1 MTTRYTYNQPIST
14 SKIRT
19 DQLWIG
25 DTEITP
31 GNFLHDDLNSLTIN
45 DSINVPDGGLS
56 FTKGTTLTTE
66 NGRFRAGTNTEMMKI
81 QDGQLSVLGTQ
92 DSNSITTGS
101 LLVNGGV
108 GIAKNVFIGSSVVC
122 GQNTNKGY
130 FFGSDGAN
138 GLAYAGNTGAFFT
151 NVATGDMILRN
162 TGYGSIRIGT
172 STFSNFDIL
181 TNGNI
186 VI

>member
-1 MTTRYTYNQPIST
+1 MADNGNRY
-14 SKIRT
+14 
-19 DQLWIG
+19 
-25 DTEITP
+25 
-31 GNFLHDDLNSLTIN
+31 
-45 DSINVPDGGLS
+45 
-56 FTKGTTLTTE
+56 
-66 NGRFRAGTNTEMMKI
+66 RAATNTEMMKI
-81 QDGQLSVLGTQ
+81 QDGCLSILGTT
-92 DSNSITTGS
+92 DSSSITTGS

-130 FFGSDGAN
+130 FFASDGAN

-151 NVATGDMILRN
+151 NVVTGDMILRN

-186 VI
+186 VINTTTDSNSTIMVQAT